1 MERGTAPAR
10 VATRRLIGHRVTAD
24 DLDYLL
30 ESDGDIRIQRWLFG
44 RVQTPSQSRARLDR
58 WLNMWQEHGIGFWI
72 FQNLS
77 GAVVGHGGLFPSP
90 RESGEVEVGYV
101 VKPDYWGRGF
111 ATEITNAALKIGFES
126 LGLRRVIGIAQSVNA
141 SSRRV
146 MEKSGMSLEA
156 ELPSPDGV
164 AGVRYAITSEM
175 WARPNPPA
183 GRRTPRSKW

>member
-1 MERGTAPAR
+1 MERPSAPAR
-10 VATRRLIGHRVTAD
+10 VATRRLIGYRVTAD

-44 RVQTPSQSRARLDR
+44 KVQTPEQSRARLDR
-58 WLNMWQEHGIGFWI
+58 WLQMWQEHGIGFWI
-72 FQNLS
+72 FQNP
-77 GAVVGHGGLFPSP
+77 GRAVVGHGGLFPSP
-90 RESGEVEVGYV
+90 RESGQVEVGYV
-101 VKPDYWGRGF
+101 VKPTYWGRGF
-111 ATEITNAALKIGFES
+111 ATEITKASLRIGFES

-146 MEKSGMSLEA
+146 MEKCGMIFEA

-175 WARPNPPA
+175 WPSPLQGSLIRE
-183 GRRTPRSKW
+183 R

>member
-44 RVQTPSQSRARLDR
+44 KVQTPSQSRARLNR

-72 FQNLS
+72 FQNL
-77 GAVVGHGGLFPSP
+77 GTVVGHGGLFPSP

-101 VKPDYWGRGF
+101 VKPAYWSRGF

-146 MEKSGMSLEA
+146 MEKCGMSLEA

-164 AGVRYAITSEM
+164 ASVRYAITSEM
-175 WARPNPPA
+175 WPTPNPPRA
-183 GRRTPRSKW
+183 GERRG